1 MVLVFFT
8 SYNYLRSEESDT
20 LWTRELGGNGKG
32 NIINAIFSPDD
43 NSIFVTTTE
52 RFYEVNTLNGTVIRE
67 IPEIRGAK
75 YLSSDGRYAYTYDL
89 KKVDMLTKLTFG
101 DFKSPL
107 LPWYYYDFDV
117 CENANMYV
125 GIVKHAI
132 QFPFPDSTIGIFDTQ
147 TFQLKKII
155 QLPKNYM
162 EKVAISPDGKFIATN
177 SLYEPN
183 VQVEGDEVFI
193 TTIWDGTTYEKI
205 KQLQLGGSNL
215 LKFSPDGKY
224 LGVGGGTRLYLYNT
238 ETWQLVDT
246 YTIIDRTQ
254 IVSFTFTI
262 DSKRLYLGGANR
274 KIELY
279 DILNASLIKQFSPN
293 VYPIDIII
301 STKGG
306 YFVSFSNNYLRLFE
320 NYPTWIDNKI
330 YQDILFYPNP
340 ASDYIEIS
348 IPDITNHTLKGVVE
362 TGQEKIQI
370 FNTLGIEVSSAGE
383 GVNEV
388 DGGGYRI
395 DISNLPVGVY
405 FIKIGDRV
413 EKFVKM

>member
-1 MVLVFFT
+1 MFLMVLIFIT
-8 SYNYLRSEESDT
+8 LYNNLRSEESDT

-52 RFYEVNTLNGTVIRE
+52 RFYEVSTTTGNIIRE

-75 YLSSDGRYAYTYDL
+75 YLSSDGRFAYTYDL
-89 KKVDMLTKLTFG
+89 KKVDMLTKLTMG
-101 DFKSPL
+101 EFKSPL

-132 QFPFPDSTIGIFDTQ
+132 QFPFLDSTIGIFDTQ

-162 EKVAISPDGKFIATN
+162 EKVAISPNGRFIATN

-183 VQVEGDEVFI
+183 VQIEGDEVFI

-224 LGVGGGTRLYLYNT
+224 LGVGGGPKIYLYNT

-246 YTIIDRTQ
+246 FYFEEVT
-254 IVSFTFTI
+254 SFSSFAFSPNNEYI
-262 DSKRLYLGGANR
+262 YAGGPNKKLNKW
-274 KIELY
+274 KI
-279 DILNASLIKQFSPN
+279 NPKSLMYQFSPPWN
-293 VYPIDIII
+293 FKTI
-301 STKGG
+301 SFPKSNSN
-306 YFVSFSNNYLRLFE
+306 FVTTVTYSA
-320 NYPTWIDNKI
+320 
-330 YQDILFYPNP
+330 ILFKDNITSIKSKADENTLIYPNP
-340 ASDYIEIS
+340 VKNILNMQNKFGVIKRVVLSS
-348 IPDITNHTLKGVVE
+348 INGSIINNTLKFTESNEIIQFDFSNIV
-362 TGQEKIQI
+362 TGRYLL
-370 FNTLGIEVSSAGE
+370 TLYSDSQTIT
-383 GVNEV
+383 
-388 DGGGYRI
+388 I
-395 DISNLPVGVY
+395 K
-405 FIKIGDRV
+405 FIK
-413 EKFVKM
+413 E

>member
-1 MVLVFFT
+1 MFLMVLIFIT
-8 SYNYLRSEESDT
+8 LYNNSRSEESDT

-75 YLSSDGRYAYTYDL
+75 YLSSDGRFAYTYDL
-89 KKVDMLTKLTFG
+89 KKVDMLTKLAMG
-101 DFKSPL
+101 EFKSPL

-183 VQVEGDEVFI
+183 VQIEGDEVFI

-224 LGVGGGTRLYLYNT
+224 LGVGGGTKIYLYDT
-238 ETWQLVDT
+238 ENWQLVDT
-246 YTIIDRTQ
+246 YTIDGFLLN
-254 IVSFTFTI
+254 SFTFSN
-262 DSKRLYLGGANR
+262 DSKYIFLTKPGFETHLYQINP
-274 KIELY
+274 KI
-279 DILNASLIKQFSPN
+279 LIRTFPPQKGSQ
-293 VYPIDIII
+293 DIII
-301 STKGG
+301 SNNNKFLISLSGYDVYLLKNSITSVNAHIEILNFQITPNPIKNLMEITGNIPLINEIQIYDLKGNL
-306 YFVSFSNNYLRLFE
+306 SFSRNNE
-320 NYPTWIDNKI
+320 SGN
-330 YQDILFYPNP
+330 
-340 ASDYIEIS
+340 E
-348 IPDITNHTLKGVVE
+348 TNLVLDLTTL
-362 TGQEKIQI
+362 
-370 FNTLGIEVSSAGE
+370 N
-383 GVNEV
+383 N
-388 DGGGYRI
+388 
-395 DISNLPVGVY
+395 GVY
-405 FIKIGDRV
+405 ILVLKTIEKDFSIKFIK
-413 EKFVKM
+413 E